1 MSTQITTAA
10 RRIQRDLSGTSPQIA
25 TTYDPD
31 GHSIGITTCSGRLA
45 RVHAR
50 EDYGWVLVLSGH
62 SRTQREIQE
71 LLDAAQWAS
80 DHADEDDMPLED
92 AFDYRLQEVSTM
104 AETAANLAILP
115 TRPRPRPP
123 H

>member
-71 LLDAAQWAS
+71 LLDSAQWAS
-80 DHADEDDMPLED
+80 DHHDEIEMPIED
-92 AFDYRLQEVSTM
+92 AFGYRLQEVDT
-104 AETAANLAILP
+104 ARETARSLYI
-115 TRPRPRPP
+115 
-123 H
+123 